1 MFASQ
6 LRSKDEILAIRKAE
20 REYAKKLVL
29 AQETVKL
36 VREELANC
44 YMEHGV
50 NHKMACK
57 ALREE
62 YGRLVMDP
70 THGAGLPVRRL
81 TAVRTCLLWRL
92 WLTSGVVDRARTG
105 QAGAVSAPGEG
116 EQETAEIDM
125 YRTASQAFRAY
136 EEETRGAIYL

>member
-20 REYAKKLVL
+20 REYAKKVVL

-62 YGRLVMDP
+62 YGKLVMDP
-70 THGAGLPVRRL
+70 THGAGLPVREWI
-81 TAVRTCLLWRL
+81 A
-92 WLTSGVVDRARTG
+92 
-105 QAGAVSAPGEG
+105 
-116 EQETAEIDM
+116 
-125 YRTASQAFRAY
+125 
-136 EEETRGAIYL
+136 